1 MRDLS
6 MADTKNWTWVLERP
20 CPECG
25 FDAGALPPDE
35 IGAATRAV
43 SERFGALLAAG
54 GHLRERPR
62 PEVWSALEY
71 GAHVR
76 DVFAVMATRL
86 RLLVDEDEP
95 VFPNWDQD
103 ATADAERYGEQDPA
117 RVRRDL
123 LDNGESLARAFD
135 AVGDDQWDRRGLRS
149 DGSVFTVTSL
159 GRYMVHDPVHHLW
172 DVEQGFALLELPR
185 S

>member
-1 MRDLS
+1 

-25 FDAGALPPDE
+25 FDAGVLPSDE

-43 SERFGALLAAG
+43 IERFGELLVAG
-54 GHLRERPR
+54 DHVRERPR

-86 RLLVDEDEP
+86 RLMVDEDEP

-117 RVRRDL
+117 QVRRDL
-123 LDNGESLARAFD
+123 LANGESLARAFD
-135 AVGDDQWDRRGLRS
+135 AVGDRQWDRRGLRS
-149 DGSVFTVTSL
+149 DGSVFTVASL
-159 GRYMVHDPVHHLW
+159 GRYMVHDPVHHVW
-172 DVEQGFALLELPR
+172 DVEQGFALLR
-185 S
+185 SSRR